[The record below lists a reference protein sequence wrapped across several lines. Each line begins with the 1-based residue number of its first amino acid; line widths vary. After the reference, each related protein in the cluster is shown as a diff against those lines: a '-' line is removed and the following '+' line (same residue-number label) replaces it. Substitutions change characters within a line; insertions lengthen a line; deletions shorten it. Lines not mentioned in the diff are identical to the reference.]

1 MPGEAWAPGRRG
13 VVSTSPLQGDRG
25 SAKNRVLMKRNLVA
39 GLSTVLLVAIH
50 AAPPADACG
59 VKLTVKSSTP
69 RKAVARTSN
78 PSDVLLL
85 GNPPRRLEL
94 DLAAAGHHVE
104 VAPSA
109 SAAKRKSYG
118 VVITDSN
125 LQDEARSNF
134 AGAIVVVRSGDVASD
149 MHSVEQQV
157 ARRPVRASESRAVV
171 AARSGRKPI
180 AAGPAQ
186 PESRRLVAASEP
198 KDPQNVGDPTP
209 QPEKVATA
217 TPKVAPQPEKAVAP
231 TPKVEPP
238 PEKVVASVP
247 RTAEPKATAV
257 TSPAPTRQRPV
268 VKSNTV
274 HDEVYFILGAASLGG
289 QANSSLT
296 RAARWLTDSSDV
308 HVVIEGHADPT
319 GTPEGNLALAQK
331 RAEWVRDFL
340 VSAGIDESRLE
351 VISYGDTRLKYGRT
365 DRRNRRAAIVVK

>member
-1 MPGEAWAPGRRG
+1 
-13 VVSTSPLQGDRG
+13 LQGDRC
-25 SAKNRVLMKRNLVA
+25 SANNRVLMKWNLVA
-39 GLSTVLLVAIH
+39 GLLIIFMVAMH

-104 VAPSA
+104 VAPTA

-118 VVITDSN
+118 VVIADSN

-134 AGAIVVVRSGDVASD
+134 AGAIVVVRSGDVATD

-157 ARRPVRASESRAVV
+157 ARRPVRTSESRAVV
-171 AARSGRKPI
+171 AARSTRTPI

-186 PESRRLVAASEP
+186 PPSRRIVAASEP
-198 KDPQNVGDPTP
+198 KDPPTVSDPTP
-209 QPEKVATA
+209 
-217 TPKVAPQPEKAVAP
+217 PQ
-231 TPKVEPP
+231 

-247 RTAEPKATAV
+247 KAAEPKATEV
-257 TSPAPTRQRPV
+257 TLPAAPKQRPV
-268 VKSNTV
+268 VRANTV
-274 HDEVYFILGAASLGG
+274 HDEVYFTLGG
-289 QANSSLT
+289 STLEGQATGSLART
-296 RAARWLTDSSDV
+296 TRWLTDSSDV

-319 GTPEGNLALAQK
+319 GTPEGNMALAQK
-331 RAEWVRDFL
+331 RAEWVRDQL
-340 VSAGIDESRLE
+340 VSAGIDQSRLE

-365 DRRNRRAAIVVK
+365 DRRNRRAAIVAK